1 MVVPATQLHEHLGPV
16 AHDVG
21 EGDGVALGGGRG
33 GAEAEDVGE
42 DDLGVL
48 AGFEGQAE
56 EVDGEEVE
64 EVFVDE
70 ARDELVDV
78 LGGAVGFFGS
88 QLVRLRVKMYVC
100 IHIFTWRA
108 L

>member
-1 MVVPATQLHEHLGPV
+1 MVVPATQLDQDLGPV

-21 EGDGVALGGGRG
+21 EGDGVALGGGGG

-42 DDLGVL
+42 DDLCVL
-48 AGFEGQAE
+48 AGFEGEAE

-70 ARDELVDV
+70 AGDELVDV
-78 LGGAVGFFGS
+78 LGGAVSFFGS
-88 QLVRLRVKMYVC
+88 ELVSV
-100 IHIFTWRA
+100 
-108 L
+108 